1 MIQPV
6 GFLVIYI
13 NNYMINSIDSIG
25 IYGVGFVGRA
35 IFNTFKKKGVNVTGY
50 DKFVTGYD
58 NQHDMLQCGIIFL
71 CLPTKFDSK
80 TNSYDKSCI
89 REACKFLVDNEY
101 KGPVIIKS
109 TVEPESTSTL
119 EVKFELN
126 LIHNPEFL
134 TARTAAH
141 DYLNQTH
148 IVLGRGDNCS
158 NENYQKV
165 LDFHQT
171 HFPEAEVS
179 QCSSIE
185 SESMKIFAN
194 CFYSVKVQFF
204 TELYLLCKKS
214 GINYELVKDMIIKNG
229 WVNPMH
235 TDIPGPDGQISYGGL
250 CFPKDTNA
258 LLQHMKSIDTP
269 CSILEGTI
277 RERNAMRHDNDNC
290 V

>member
-1 MIQPV
+1 MD
-6 GFLVIYI
+6 
-13 NNYMINSIDSIG
+13 NNIKSTG

-35 IFNTFKKKGVNVTGY
+35 IYDTFKKKGVNVVGY
-50 DKFVTGYD
+50 DKFVTRYG
-58 NQHDMLQCGIIFL
+58 NQHDMLQCDIIFL

>member
-1 MIQPV
+1 MD
-6 GFLVIYI
+6 
-13 NNYMINSIDSIG
+13 NNIKSTG

-35 IFNTFKKKGVNVTGY
+35 IYDTFKKKGVNVVGY
-50 DKFVTGYD
+50 DKFVTRYG
-58 NQHDMLQCGIIFL
+58 NQHDMLQCDIIFL

-89 REACKFLVDNEY
+89 EEACKFLADNEY

-119 EVKFELN
+119 ETKFELN

>member
-1 MIQPV
+1 V
-6 GFLVIYI
+6 D
-13 NNYMINSIDSIG
+13 NNIKSTG
-25 IYGVGFVGRA
+25 IYGIGFVGHA
-35 IFNTFKKKGVNVTGY
+35 IFKTFKKKGVNVTGY
-50 DKFVTGYD
+50 DKFVTGFD
-58 NQHDMLQCGIIFL
+58 NQHDMLQCDIIFL

-80 TNSYDKSCI
+80 INSYDKSCI
-89 REACKFLVDNEY
+89 EEACKFLVDNEY

-119 EVKFELN
+119 EAKFALN

-134 TARTAAH
+134 TARTADH

-158 NENYQKV
+158 DEKYQKV
-165 LDFHQT
+165 IDFHQT
-171 HFPEAEVS
+171 YFPSAEIS

-204 TELYLLCKKS
+204 TELYLLCKKTEV
-214 GINYELVKDMIIKNG
+214 NYELVKNMIVKNG
-229 WVNPMH
+229 WVSPMH
-235 TDIPGPDGQISYGGL
+235 TNVPGPDGEVSYGGL

-258 LLQHMKSIDTP
+258 LLQYMKSIGTP
-269 CSILEGTI
+269 CSVLEGTI
-277 RERNAMRHDNDNC
+277 KERDTMRSDNDNC
-290 V
+290 M